1 MKKCAL
7 TVLVVTLANAL
18 AFRGTLAGSPWFLIY
33 LGVAYLALA
42 AVAVHHFWEEGTWS
56 ERLKPRWGDLSIGA
70 LTAMVLL
77 IASWR
82 ARSLL
87 APAGTPQQAWLYRVY
102 LQLGD
107 PELLQR
113 SLWLTSAILV
123 IAVAEELVWR
133 GLVLDLLS
141 ARFGSRRG
149 WIVATLLYTLSLL
162 PTVYLLR
169 DPVAGLNPLLPTAAL
184 GAGLVWSFLAA
195 RLGRLAP
202 VAISHMAF
210 TYLTA
215 VQFRWP
221 GT

>member
-1 MKKCAL
+1 MKRVAL
-7 TVLVVTLANAL
+7 TVLVITAVNAL
-18 AFRGTLAGSPWFLIY
+18 SFRETVAGSPWFLIY

-42 AVAVHHFWEEGTWS
+42 AVAVHYFWDEGTWV

-70 LTAMVLL
+70 ISAMVLL
-77 IASWR
+77 IVSWR
-82 ARSLL
+82 ARSVL

-107 PELLQR
+107 PELLQH

-221 GT
+221 GN